1 MRRCCSVDQ
10 YVAAKAGT
18 RKPNTVQTLFNLK
31 NRSGKVAYAGTT
43 FWLELALKRQML
55 SQCANSSCGRPLTS
69 LSEGRLYQFE
79 IVSISISAT
88 DDDPEKLDETPH
100 RETAHFWLCGACA
113 KTMTLALEPLSGL
126 RLLPIQP
133 NAPQTCAPSS
143 FPELQDS

>member
-1 MRRCCSVDQ
+1 MI
-10 YVAAKAGT
+10 
-18 RKPNTVQTLFNLK
+18 
-31 NRSGKVAYAGTT
+31 
-43 FWLELALKRQML
+43 

-88 DDDPEKLDETPH
+88 DECPEKLDETPH
-100 RETAHFWLCGACA
+100 RETAHFWLCGCCA

-133 NAPQTCAPSS
+133 VGPDSIIPASS
-143 FPELQDS
+143 SELQDS

>member
-1 MRRCCSVDQ
+1 
-10 YVAAKAGT
+10 
-18 RKPNTVQTLFNLK
+18 
-31 NRSGKVAYAGTT
+31 
-43 FWLELALKRQML
+43 

-88 DDDPEKLDETPH
+88 DDDPERLDETPH

-133 NAPQTCAPSS
+133 KAAQTCARSTLPK
-143 FPELQDS
+143 LQDSSMAAIQSKSSTYTVKALCLHLCLLRE